1 MTIKKEIISVDTE
14 LYEFLDTVYTLE
26 EKTLIAVSWW
36 ADSIYVSL
44 VMQQYRKQK
53 NRDINNLHY
62 IYCDHGIRKENN
74 DQKCIQKHIPTL
86 QLHIVKRETNKK
98 NTEASLRKRRYE
110 EIQAYMKKNKMSNLI
125 TGHHLSDRIE
135 STFLNLLRGC
145 AIDGFISMQ
154 RVERNSHL
162 IQWNIIRPLLK
173 MSKTKIQNICD
184 IQNILYSYDKTNED
198 IAVSKRNRL
207 RHTILT
213 SLKELSH
220 KNTQEENSFEKS
232 MLEIYMAIE
241 STQEYNTPVLIETIP
256 MYKHRNIKRAYRW
269 EINHTNITTTLLK
282 KLCKQLHIQ
291 NNMNKKNI
299 KELSDFLQKKN
310 KWHKYINHTYF
321 FISQESIYIING
333 PKKFWEITTAQHPKN
348 IQDLFDQPVGEKT
361 VKNRRF
367 NMDNDKIH
375 NKSIKKRCTNQKIP
389 IFRRENIIIEVKSDE
404 NLSPVIR
411 NFMKSKKYNN

>member
-1 MTIKKEIISVDTE
+1 
-14 LYEFLDTVYTLE
+14 
-26 EKTLIAVSWW
+26 
-36 ADSIYVSL
+36 
-44 VMQQYRKQK
+44 
-53 NRDINNLHY
+53 
-62 IYCDHGIRKENN
+62 
-74 DQKCIQKHIPTL
+74 
-86 QLHIVKRETNKK
+86 
-98 NTEASLRKRRYE
+98 
-110 EIQAYMKKNKMSNLI
+110 
-125 TGHHLSDRIE
+125 
-135 STFLNLLRGC
+135 
-145 AIDGFISMQ
+145 
-154 RVERNSHL
+154 
-162 IQWNIIRPLLK
+162 

-310 KWHKYINHTYF
+310 K
-321 FISQESIYIING
+321 
-333 PKKFWEITTAQHPKN
+333 
-348 IQDLFDQPVGEKT
+348 
-361 VKNRRF
+361 
-367 NMDNDKIH
+367 
-375 NKSIKKRCTNQKIP
+375 
-389 IFRRENIIIEVKSDE
+389 
-404 NLSPVIR
+404 
-411 NFMKSKKYNN
+411 